1 MNLFVEL
8 GVDPHQKDKINQTS
22 LYYAARE
29 QKFNCC
35 KFLVEN
41 NVALNEKDFYQQTP
55 IFYAAREGATK
66 IVELFINHG
75 ADINLDD
82 KYGQTCIFY
91 SVKAG
96 HEETTELLLKSGADS
111 NKVDK
116 KKLSLYMFSIKN
128 NKPNIAELLL
138 RYGANSN
145 SNEAGKN
152 NKKKQVKEDT
162 FQEESNLRKYVLV
175 KFTEEGKTRLT
186 NEEYNN
192 FKNDYQD
199 ILNLLNNKSELEL
212 LEINADKRLKDTEGW
227 EKVAKKVLNSLWKIK
242 DAAIFHR
249 PVDPIELNIPDYF
262 TIIKNPMDFSTIKK
276 KLYGGLY
283 INFNEF
289 DEDLKQVFYNCI
301 IYNGVSHKLNKY

>member
-1 MNLFVEL
+1 MKLFVEL

-41 NVALNEKDFYQQTP
+41 NVSLNEKDFYQQTP
-55 IFYAAREGATK
+55 IFYAAREGATR
-66 IVELFINHG
+66 IIELFINHG

-91 SVKAG
+91 SAKAG
-96 HEETTELLLKSGADS
+96 HEEATELLLKSGADS

-116 KKLSLYMFSIKN
+116 KKLNLYMFSIKN
-128 NKPNIAELLL
+128 NRPNIAELLL
-138 RYGANSN
+138 RYGANLN
-145 SNEAGKN
+145 SNDIIKN
-152 NKKKQVKEDT
+152 FKKKQTKEDT
-162 FQEESNLRKYVLV
+162 VLEESHLKKYVLV
-175 KFTEEGKTRLT
+175 KFTDDGKTRLT
-186 NEEYNN
+186 NEEFDK
-192 FKNDYQD
+192 FKNDYGN
-199 ILNLLNNKSELEL
+199 IINLLNSKSDLEL
-212 LEINADKRLKDTEGW
+212 IENDADKRLKDTEGW
-227 EKVAKKVLNSLWKIK
+227 EKVGKKVLNLLWKMK

-262 TIIKNPMDFSTIKK
+262 TIIKNPMDLSTIKK

-289 DEDLKQVFYNCI
+289 DDDIKQIFYNCI
-301 IYNGVSHKLNKY
+301 IYNGVSFICKL